1 MYTVKE
7 RSRTFIE
14 RFFEEKH
21 IPSDIFVIKHK
32 GLTHV
37 IENGIVIDMIKQAP
51 IEEQKVIEKQIRK
64 IDFYNRD
71 INHYLGFLANA
82 YVQYHY

>member
-1 MYTVKE
+1 MK
-7 RSRTFIE
+7 
-14 RFFEEKH
+14 
-21 IPSDIFVIKHK
+21 
-32 GLTHV
+32 L
-37 IENGIVIDMIKQAP
+37 DMIKQAP